1 MRRASAQIKNTDAG
15 SMTKLEYDMIT
26 AIDRA
31 DKKQSTKETP
41 NKPFAQH
48 LDLSKWLEANS

>member
-1 MRRASAQIKNTDAG
+1 
-15 SMTKLEYDMIT
+15 MTKLEYDMIT

-31 DKKQSTKETP
+31 AKRRSTKVNS

-48 LDLSKWLEANS
+48 LDLSKWLEANR

>member
-1 MRRASAQIKNTDAG
+1 MKRASSQMKNTDAG
-15 SMTKLEYDMIT
+15 NMTKLEYDMIT

-31 DKKQSTKETP
+31 AKRRSTKVNS